1 VTEYT
6 EDGDRIVEASGLY
19 IADCSDGSMYIG
31 MGDSDGV
38 ALYAEEARTL
48 KDFLARE
55 ATP

>member
-6 EDGDRIVEASGLY
+6 EDGDRIFEASGLY